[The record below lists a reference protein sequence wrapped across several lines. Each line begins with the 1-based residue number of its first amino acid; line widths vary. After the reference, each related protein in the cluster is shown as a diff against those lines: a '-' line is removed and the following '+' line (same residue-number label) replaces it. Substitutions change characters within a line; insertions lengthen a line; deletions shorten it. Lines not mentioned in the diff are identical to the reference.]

1 MVDQEAG
8 IGKREK
14 GSSCLSTVPL
24 TVLLHRGTLECSPL
38 AVSFLQEVI
47 SADKTE
53 DNNTDFKLLQAIDT
67 KILILF
73 IILKSQYQ

>member
-1 MVDQEAG
+1 MVDQGAG

-14 GSSCLSTVPL
+14 GSSCLNTVLL

-47 SADKTE
+47 SADKNS
-53 DNNTDFKLLQAIDT
+53 DNNTEVPCCYKL
-67 KILILF
+67 
-73 IILKSQYQ
+73 

>member
-47 SADKTE
+47 SADKTQTTTE
-53 DNNTDFKLLQAIDT
+53 RFHIATHYRHICSIKAIV
-67 KILILF
+67 
-73 IILKSQYQ
+73 